1 MFSYWMFIFIWKKIR
16 NGEHSNFYFSPSI
29 INMVKHK
36 FRMKWAGHELALLRE
51 MRSACKV
58 LEFEKLKGIVHLV
71 GVGLDGDTTGCTQSS
86 FTNLSACDITSVPC
100 HHHHHQLHLRV

>member
-16 NGEHSNFYFSPSI
+16 NGGHSNFYFSPSI
-29 INMVKHK
+29 ISMVKRK
-36 FRMKWAGHELALLRE
+36 FRTMKWAGRELALLRE

-71 GVGLDGDTTGCTQSS
+71 DVGLDGGYYMVHTK
-86 FTNLSACDITSVPC
+86 
-100 HHHHHQLHLRV
+100 